1 MTRRQAL
8 AATAGAVVGFALPAR
23 SASPCRLFPATGVDA
38 YTVLRNREPVGRHT
52 IAFAREDGNFL
63 ARIETEVRYAV
74 GGASEYRY
82 SHHSEET
89 WKDAWLHAVVSD
101 TREDGSLWRVRAY
114 RDDKVFKVKTNRFR
128 LDQHISGYLIPSSLW
143 HRDTAFEST
152 LFDTIEGRL
161 KRVQTTLV
169 GDKHMSVRGEPVVAK
184 HLVMWGELQREL
196 WYARDCM
203 LVRARVPAHGD
214 TWLTLQLE

>member
-8 AATAGAVVGFALPAR
+8 ATTAGAFLSLALPAR
-23 SASPCRLFPATGVDA
+23 SSSSCRLFPPKGVDA
-38 YTVLRNREPVGRHT
+38 YTVLRNGEPVGRHS
-52 IAFAREDGNFL
+52 IAFTREDGNFL
-63 ARIETEVRYAV
+63 ARVETEVRYAV

-89 WKDAWLHAVVSD
+89 WKDAWLHALVSD
-101 TREDGSLWRVRAY
+101 TREGGSLWRVRAY
-114 RDDKVFKVKTNRFR
+114 RDDNVFKVKTNRFR

-161 KRVQTTLV
+161 KRVQTRLF
-169 GDKHMSVRGEPVVAK
+169 DDEQMSVRGKPVVAK

-196 WYARDCM
+196 WYAQDCM
-203 LVRARVPAHGD
+203 LVRAEVLAHGG